1 MVHADGLPDAD
12 RARLLVEYAW
22 QLYVAQR
29 HHESI
34 EVAGR
39 AAELWERLGD
49 PVELGQA
56 LVVLSRSSYMADRP
70 ADALQVLER
79 AVTVLR
85 PTGDMAAMA
94 YAATY
99 RAAVLVLTD
108 RQEEA
113 IGELASA
120 RKLAEESGRSDLV
133 ALCHNY
139 LGCADGDMG
148 DPAGLDELRTS
159 LRICLAEGHHEYAAR
174 AYTNLGEMLFVLRRY
189 DELEECLEAGLR
201 FAADHDLPGH
211 AYNMAAHR
219 AMLLA
224 VRGEWDDAERRL
236 RRLVAAIPDPG
247 QLARL
252 TLPPLGRLLA
262 RRGDPQAKEILD
274 QGWRLALRNDTLLA
288 LEPAGVALVE
298 WAWLA
303 GDVSLAA
310 EQIDLLFERTTIPG
324 GRRARGELLAYLR
337 QAGLPADPFPGCP
350 PEWAA
355 SISGDWQGAS
365 RFFESIGDPYQRA
378 LELAASG
385 ELAPTLEALSLLD
398 DLGATPAAAIVR
410 ARLRDLGVAR
420 VPRGRHH
427 ATRTNPGGLTDR
439 QLDVLVLLAEGLT
452 NAEIAQRLVV
462 STRTVDHHVSAILMT
477 LGVGS
482 RREAAR
488 KAAELGLAP
497 LSTV

>member
-1 MVHADGLPDAD
+1 
-12 RARLLVEYAW
+12 VEYAW

-29 HHESI
+29 HTDSI
-34 EVAGR
+34 EVASR
-39 AAELWERLGD
+39 AVALWERLDD
-49 PVELGQA
+49 PVQLGQA

-70 ADALQVLER
+70 ADALGALER

-85 PTGDMAAMA
+85 PTGDRASIA

-113 IGELASA
+113 IGDLVRARELAEQA
-120 RKLAEESGRSDLV
+120 GRSDLV

-139 LGCADGDMG
+139 LGCARGDMG
-148 DPAGLDELRTS
+148 DPSGLDDLRTS
-159 LRICLAEGHHEYAAR
+159 LAMCLAEGHHEYAAR
-174 AYTNLGEMLFVLRRY
+174 AFTNLGEMLYVLRRY
-189 DELEECLEAGLR
+189 DELEECLDAGLR

-219 AMLLA
+219 ALLLS
-224 VRGEWDDAERRL
+224 VRGDWDDAERRL
-236 RRLVAAIPDPG
+236 RRLVVTVPDPG

-262 RRGDPQAKEILD
+262 RRGDPGAKEFLD
-274 QGWRLALRNDTLLA
+274 RGWSLALRNNTLLA
-288 LEPAGVALVE
+288 LEPAGAALVE

-303 GDVSLAA
+303 GDVSRAA
-310 EQIDLLFERTTIPG
+310 EQIDLLFERTTIPA
-324 GRRARGELLAYLR
+324 GRRVRGELLAYLR
-337 QAGLPADPFPGCP
+337 RAGLPVDAFPGCP

-355 SISGDWQGAS
+355 SIAGDWRTAS
-365 RFFESIGDPYQRA
+365 RAFQEIGDPYERA

-385 ELAPTLEALSLLD
+385 ESAPTLEALGVLD
-398 DLGATPAAAIVR
+398 ALGAAPAAAMVR
-410 ARLRDLGVAR
+410 ARLRDLGVTR
-420 VPRGRHH
+420 VPRGRQH
-427 ATRTNPGGLTDR
+427 ATRANPGGLTDR
-439 QLDVLVLLAEGLT
+439 QLDVLALLATGLT
-452 NAEIAQRLVV
+452 NAEIAQRLVL
-462 STRTVDHHVSAILMT
+462 STRTVDHHVSAILTT

-488 KAAELGLAP
+488 RAAELGLEP
-497 LSTV
+497 LASGV